1 MLEVNETNPEASN
14 EELSNLKGALQQALD
29 DGDMQRAGEIRIEI
43 MPHLRALQEEI
54 KVTPE
59 EAKEIMGEEF
69 FGPEEVELALGQPID
84 RRDIPTIPFPE
95 EDLKRAKEMGQF
107 LILRVNKTARGES
120 LRGWK
125 IYEELKGAYLNEE
138 GKRNLRNT
146 QIHPLSLETVSEE
159 TPEKGWALVSKE
171 VLVTSKNNCYDVQTS
186 ALLSE
191 LIAAK
196 SSGLSDIEKKAMGE
210 LFEKSD
216 LILKL
221 QESAKGEDVVQA
233 IDILESLEGNK
244 MLRPSITEVFYDMFV
259 CYKTRGERLYQ
270 GQEIWTKSRNSDK
283 QGFLSIDNS
292 RNSLSILCPYPA
304 YKDNYLGTVFSRRS

>member
-14 EELSNLKGALQQALD
+14 EELSNLKGDLQQALD
-29 DGDMQRAGEIRIEI
+29 DGDMQRAGKIRTEM
-43 MPHLRALQEEI
+43 MPHLRALQDEI

-69 FGPEEVELALGQPID
+69 FGPEQVERALGQPID
-84 RRDIPTIPFPE
+84 RKDIPTIPFPE

-107 LILRVNKTARGES
+107 LILRVDKTDRGES

-125 IYEELKGAYLNEE
+125 IYEELKNAYLDEE
-138 GKRNLRNT
+138 EKRYSKNT
-146 QIHPLSLETVSEE
+146 QVHPLSLETISKEM
-159 TPEKGWALVSKE
+159 PEKGWALVSKE
-171 VLVTSKNNCYDVQTS
+171 VLGTSKNNCYDVQTS

-216 LILKL
+216 LILKI
-221 QESAKGEDVVQA
+221 QSSTKEEDVAQA

-244 MLRPSITEVFYDMFV
+244 MLRPSITEIFYDMFV
-259 CYKTRGERLYQ
+259 YYKTRGERLYQ
-270 GQEIWTKSRNSDK
+270 GYEIWTKSLNSDK
-283 QGFLSIDNS
+283 EGFLSIDNS
-292 RNSLSILCPYPA
+292 RNTLSILCPYPS
-304 YKDNYLGTVFSRRS
+304 YKDSYLGTVFSRRS